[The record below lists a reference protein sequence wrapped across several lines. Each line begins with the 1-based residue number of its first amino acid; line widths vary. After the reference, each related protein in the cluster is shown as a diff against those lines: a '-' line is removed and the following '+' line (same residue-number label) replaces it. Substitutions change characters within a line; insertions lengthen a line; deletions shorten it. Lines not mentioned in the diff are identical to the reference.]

1 MAALIRRASVTLNIL
16 KALEGKP
23 SLAGVSK
30 AQASALAVMVKRFK
44 GNMSEEEETELN
56 DLVSR
61 IPWASDDHSSHIY
74 VDLTE
79 RDSPSGHPTARRAQQ
94 NYEAFDEYF
103 TETTWEIFNGPHSSL
118 VKREALIVSLLKI
131 GLRLPSETTY
141 RYMNAFHLMLSE
153 RDVSCI
159 GSVARNIAL
168 KHLKKEFRRV
178 VLKAAVPDEY
188 CLELPA
194 SPDAFAARYAT
205 MYAASFEDELPIH
218 SKIERSELTCCA
230 YSFRA
235 RGEGAPSTQIMMH
248 PGAVPMMQPMMQP
261 GAANMLQPGAANM
274 LSPQAMQL
282 FQFQQMQLMQQ
293 MQAMN
298 AGDAGIPLTF
308 FDRSSLA
315 GRAGFLHGGLNGAGG
330 RMQLEDGA
338 RRDSANRG
346 HCGADR
352 EEADERRG
360 NRDNTDER
368 RGNRD
373 NSRGESE
380 VPGESGSSEQTAPEA
395 ATPKRKGVEAER
407 ETPEKA
413 AKRASPGA
421 ILETMIVERK
431 KDGKKGKKGKALADS
446 AGVHDVAAEG
456 AKKKGLKK
464 KKTKRKKRFVP
475 TPLSDGCAI
484 AKGKKEEK
492 ETKIE
497 DMKEKKK
504 GKEKEKKIEDKKK
517 TKKKIEE
524 GKHPAAKVFVFVRQ
538 TRRM

>member
-30 AQASALAVMVKRFK
+30 AQANALAVMVKRFK

-74 VDLTE
+74 VALTE

-261 GAANMLQPGAANM
+261 GAANLLQPGAANM

-330 RMQLEDGA
+330 RMQLDDGA

-352 EEADERRG
+352 EEA
-360 NRDNTDER
+360 DER

-421 ILETMIVERK
+421 ILETMMLERK
-431 KDGKKGKKGKALADS
+431 KDGKKGKALADS

-492 ETKIE
+492 KETKIE
-497 DMKEKKK
+497 DMEEKKRGRK
-504 GKEKEKKIEDKKK
+504 
-517 TKKKIEE
+517 
-524 GKHPAAKVFVFVRQ
+524 
-538 TRRM
+538 RRRRLRIRRKRRRRSRRASILQQRCSFSLDRHVGCSQQRKRSL